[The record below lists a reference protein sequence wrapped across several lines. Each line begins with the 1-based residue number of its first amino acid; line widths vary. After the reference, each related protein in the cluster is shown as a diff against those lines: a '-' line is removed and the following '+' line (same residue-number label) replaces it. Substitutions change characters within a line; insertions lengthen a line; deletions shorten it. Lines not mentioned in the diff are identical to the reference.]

1 MKTFKKLIAIILCIA
16 AISGLC
22 VTGASAYTKSE
33 YEEFIYADG
42 SSGLFVYAGEVSE
55 GENFIEYTDEYDSCF
70 FFVRFE
76 ASESGNYYFVGSGN
90 MFFQLQGSDMKETEN
105 EICYY
110 SEDSFF
116 TYLEKGTYYIIDDF
130 YGCSPE
136 PQDEYYEIGF
146 LGEFTGVSYNKDAF
160 KNAVA
165 YADVDFHNKNIRHAA
180 PKVNFTESSLD
191 YGLGTLYL
199 ETDKE
204 LELGENTVTINI
216 LDYEFT
222 ETLTIIKATDFIE
235 SIEVENIERYTA
247 RRRCYDGKIVYD
259 SVYPEELKVTFT
271 DGTSRIVEGVKEY
284 DFSDTLYYSFELS
297 NGRIYHIYVDVYP
310 NGFEV
315 NFGGYRYIYQSA
327 EYTEA
332 SFRENLAQL
341 GSNIFEISID
351 FSKPVNKFIA
361 IMDELKEFCSYYI
374 SSISI
379 F

>member
-1 MKTFKKLIAIILCIA
+1 MKTLKKIIAVIICIA

-55 GENFIEYTDEYDSCF
+55 GKNFIEYTDEYDSCF
-70 FFVRFE
+70 FFVKFE

-160 KNAVA
+160 KNAIA
-165 YADVDFHNKNIRHAA
+165 YADVDFYNKNIRHAA
-180 PKVNFTESSLD
+180 PKVNFTEGSLD
-191 YGLGTLYL
+191 YGIGTLYL

-235 SIEVENIERYTA
+235 KIEVENAEQYA
-247 RRRCYDGKIVYD
+247 VRRCCYDGETVYD
-259 SVYPEELKVTFT
+259 SVYPEELKITFT
-271 DGTSRIVEGVKEY
+271 DGTTRTVEGKKE
-284 DFSDTLYYSFELS
+284 DDLSDNLYYSFEHS
-297 NGRIYHIYVDVYP
+297 NGRIYHIYVDVYSD
-310 NGFEV
+310 GFKV
-315 NFGGYRYIYQSA
+315 MFGGHEYIGIKA

-332 SFRENLAQL
+332 SFKDNCNRLL
-341 GSNIFEISID
+341 RNILEISAD
-351 FSKPVNKFIA
+351 FGSAVNKYIS
-361 IMDELKEFCSYYI
+361 IMEEIKEFCVYYI